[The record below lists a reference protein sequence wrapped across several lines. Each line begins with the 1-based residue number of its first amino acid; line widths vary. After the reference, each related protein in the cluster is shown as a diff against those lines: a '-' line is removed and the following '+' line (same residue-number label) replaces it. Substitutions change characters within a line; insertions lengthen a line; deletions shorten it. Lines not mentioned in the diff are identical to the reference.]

1 MLESVQRR
9 ATKFIL
15 NYPLHISYKERLT
28 KLSILP
34 LEYRRDM
41 KDLLSL
47 FKCTL
52 GFYDIELSN
61 YMKTLPAPKYS
72 FRHDINNFTEFK
84 CKTQYFKN
92 SYFPRVS
99 TRWNSLDKEL
109 IASDNIFSFKSKLK
123 QMFRGRLMEYKL
135 PHK

>member
-1 MLESVQRR
+1 
-9 ATKFIL
+9 
-15 NYPLHISYKERLT
+15 
-28 KLSILP
+28 
-34 LEYRRDM
+34 M

-52 GFYDIELSN
+52 GFCDIQLSN
-61 YMKTLPAPKYS
+61 YMQTLAGPKYS

-84 CKTQYFKN
+84 CRTQYFQN

-109 IASDNIFSFKSKLK
+109 KASDKFSSFKWKLQ
-123 QMFRGRLMEYKL
+123 QMFQGSLKEYEL
-135 PHK
+135 PHN